1 MDKEKSAYL
10 NNEDILKLKQK
21 NYLEYD
27 ANLAQDKHIFCLELE
42 FHS

>member
-10 NNEDILKLKQK
+10 NNEDILKFKKKKK

-27 ANLAQDKHIFCLELE
+27 ANLAHKINTYFAW
-42 FHS
+42 S

>member
-10 NNEDILKLKQK
+10 NNEDILKLKKNK

-27 ANLAQDKHIFCLELE
+27 ANLAHKINIYFTW
-42 FHS
+42 S

>member
-10 NNEDILKLKQK
+10 NNEDILKFKKK

-27 ANLAQDKHIFCLELE
+27 ANLAHKINTYFAW
-42 FHS
+42 S

>member
-10 NNEDILKLKQK
+10 NNEDILKLKKK

-27 ANLAQDKHIFCLELE
+27 ANLAHKINTYFAW
-42 FHS
+42 S